1 MSITI
6 CSAARNRFRDRLRRH
21 KGGLFRGHYVCACP
35 DWENERGEHLLSR
48 KTLAQDR
55 QHAFG
60 VDDIV
65 ERYDRIVGEPGKR
78 AFPFE
83 ARPQPS
89 PGSAISL
96 RASAWRRLPALQPP
110 APRFSP
116 GGLRLLLVRLLR

>member
-65 ERYDRIVGEPGKR
+65 ERYDRIVGELGKG

-83 ARPQPS
+83 ARPHLDLEPFVQHIVALFWLVEAVQAMR
-89 PGSAISL
+89 GYRLINAASL
-96 RASAWRRLPALQPP
+96 VSE
-110 APRFSP
+110 
-116 GGLRLLLVRLLR
+116 

>member
-1 MSITI
+1 MSG
-6 CSAARNRFRDRLRRH
+6 D
-21 KGGLFRGHYVCACP
+21 GRGTAHLWAEIDEACLVGM
-35 DWENERGEHLLSR
+35 EREPKSC